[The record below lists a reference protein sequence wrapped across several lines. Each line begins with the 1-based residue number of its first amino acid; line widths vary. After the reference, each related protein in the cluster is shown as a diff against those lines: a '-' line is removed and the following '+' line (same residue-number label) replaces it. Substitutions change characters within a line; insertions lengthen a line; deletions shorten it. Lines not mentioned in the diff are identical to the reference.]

1 MARGWSLGQ
10 NEVVRLS
17 RVLRYKVKGYLVF
30 IENDGTLLSKVWGM
44 KVGGWGG
51 GAGYIGGLSRG

>member
-1 MARGWSLGQ
+1 MGQ

-30 IENDGTLLSKVWGM
+30 IENNGTLLSKVWGVE
-44 KVGGWGG
+44 VGGWGRA
-51 GAGYIGGLSRG
+51 AGYIGGVSHG